1 MSNSINA
8 FELLIG
14 LSDEQQELLSG
25 GTDNQADLSNFAN
38 RIANLDGGTSS
49 GPGGSNAAST
59 GNLQQTTTA
68 GAAQLTLGAVPSGLP
83 ALNLGNL
90 VIS

>member
-8 FELLIG
+8 FELLIN

-25 GTDNQADLSNFAN
+25 GTDNQADFTNFAN
-38 RIANLDGGTSS
+38 RLASLDGSSSS
-49 GPGGSNAAST
+49 GPEGSTAAST
-59 GNLQQTTTA
+59 GTLEQTTTA

-83 ALNLGNL
+83 GLALGNAY
-90 VIS
+90 I